1 MMLLFPNI
9 LMNKVWHMTSID
21 HLKNIYSEGFI
32 YVNPVDDLLM
42 HDRWGNFA
50 VESGKTYVQSI
61 DGISVFDLINFNYF
75 DYLEKIDPPRNA
87 VENIVRSRLVD
98 GGCIWINVDID
109 GINFID
115 RNSLYTK
122 WSEDIKSEMNLQFL
136 PGLEA
141 AIIENI
147 PVHKIKELYL
157 YEKISDSYKKID
169 INYLLDW

>member
-1 MMLLFPNI
+1 M
-9 LMNKVWHMTSID
+9 
-21 HLKNIYSEGFI
+21 
-32 YVNPVDDLLM
+32 
-42 HDRWGNFA
+42 
-50 VESGKTYVQSI
+50 
-61 DGISVFDLINFNYF
+61 
-75 DYLEKIDPPRNA
+75 EKIDPPRNA

-122 WSEDIKSEMNLQFL
+122 WWEDIKSEMNLQFL